1 MDAQMTDYRHRW
13 LYLSGVAM
21 SWLTVNPNA
30 MRRELYELAREAG
43 GWSEE
48 HTAGKLS
55 SVIGKTF
62 GAFAGEKVEY
72 QGRRVDPRYRFSNQ
86 RIIEELEIDADEERH
101 MKTIISDEE
110 RRRRDRARKNPEMD
124 RQQYLT
130 RAAKRCA
137 QARRMAS
144 EGLSVR
150 QIGKALG
157 VHHTTVVKA
166 LKDAKLQGW

>member
-30 MRRELYELAREAG
+30 MRREVFELAREAG

-48 HTAGKLS
+48 RAAGKLS
-55 SVIGKTF
+55 SVIRRTF

-86 RIIEELEIDADEERH
+86 RIIEELEITGEEERE
-101 MKTIISDEE
+101 MRTIISDNE
-110 RRRRDRARKNPEMD
+110 RRRRDRVRKNPGWTGSSTS
-124 RQQYLT
+124 L
-130 RAAKRCA
+130 
-137 QARRMAS
+137 
-144 EGLSVR
+144 GLSR
-150 QIGKALG
+150 GAHRSAGWPL
-157 VHHTTVVKA
+157 TVYPC
-166 LKDAKLQGW
+166 DR